1 MARLRIKDILKTTPE
16 NQQIIVK
23 GWVRTFRNNSF
34 IALNDGSTNNNL
46 QVVVDFNN
54 VPEETLKRITT
65 GAAVQATGI
74 LIPSLGKGQ
83 TVEVKA
89 DSVEIIG
96 DSDAEKYP
104 LQPKKHSLEFL
115 REIAHLRFRTN
126 TFGAVFRV
134 RNSLAFAIHKFFN
147 EKGFLYIHTPIITSS
162 DAEGAGEMFR
172 VTTLDINRV
181 PYTSERISK
190 VCTKYTDS
198 IFGSI
203 EDKYKDEILQID
215 IELKNYDKE
224 LTFKKFIQLDLSAID
239 ELVKKEILKNE
250 KLTTLIKKIYTSL
263 EDSHFYEKKDGKTY
277 LPSWLVA
284 SINSARKDIRADYKI
299 WPEETLCLNFY
310 NFNFIQNSLRVSNDR
325 KTDYSQD
332 FFGKSTN
339 LTVSGQLEGELAAMA
354 FSDIYTFGPTFRA
367 ENSNTARHLAEFWM
381 IEPEMAFCDLQDNM
395 NMAEEM
401 LQYVIRYALENN
413 REDIEFL
420 SQRLEEEEKQKPQN
434 ERSEMTLL
442 QKLQFCL
449 DNKFERVTYTQ
460 AIEILRESNHN
471 KKKKFQYLV
480 NEWGVDLQSEHERY
494 LVEKHFKKP
503 VILIDYP
510 KEIKSFYMRLNDD
523 GKTVAAMDILFPGI
537 GEIVGGSQREERLDK
552 LETRMSEIGIPK
564 EELEWYLDTRRFGSN
579 PHAGFGLGFERLVL
593 FVTGMT
599 NIRDVIPFPRTPKN
613 CEF

>member
-1 MARLRIKDILKTTPE
+1 MARLRIKDILTTTPE
-16 NQQIIVK
+16 NQQITVK

-46 QVVVDFNN
+46 QVVIDFNN

-83 TVEVKA
+83 SVEVKA
-89 DSVEIIG
+89 ESIEIIG

-134 RNSLAFAIHKFFN
+134 RNSLAFAVHKFFN
-147 EKGFLYIHTPIITSS
+147 EKGFLYIHTPIITSN
-162 DAEGAGEMFR
+162 DAEGAGEMFH
-172 VTTLDINRV
+172 VTNFDIAN
-181 PYTSERISK
+181 PP
-190 VCTKYTDS
+190 
-198 IFGSI
+198 
-203 EDKYKDEILQID
+203 KDE
-215 IELKNYDKE
+215 NGN
-224 LTFKKFIQLDLSAID
+224 
-239 ELVKKEILKNE
+239 V
-250 KLTTLIKKIYTSL
+250 
-263 EDSHFYEKKDGKTY
+263 
-277 LPSWLVA
+277 
-284 SINSARKDIRADYKI
+284 DYK
-299 WPEETLCLNFY
+299 
-310 NFNFIQNSLRVSNDR
+310 
-325 KTDYSQD
+325 QD
-332 FFGKSTN
+332 FFGKATN

-413 REDIEFL
+413 KEDIEFL

-510 KEIKSFYMRLNDD
+510 KEIKAFYMRQNED

-537 GEIVGGSQREERLDK
+537 GEIVGGSQREERLEK
-552 LETRMSEIGIPK
+552 LETRMKEIGIPA
-564 EELEWYLDTRRFGSN
+564 EELDWYLDTRRFGSN